1 MTDQMKSKAAS
12 STVDDWFT
20 PPPLTEDQMKE
31 NELEKLKEALDMP
44 LLAREFKLKRGERNV
59 MEVSPIRFTVL
70 FGS

>member
-1 MTDQMKSKAAS
+1 MKSKAAS

-20 PPPLTEDQMKE
+20 PPPLTEDQLKE

-59 MEVSPIRFTVL
+59 MEVKSVHFTL
-70 FGS
+70 LLGS